1 MQPPIIARIEALLPG
16 QTLQPVAAYGF
27 DPVSRVMP
35 IRKDAPLRY
44 LWHEGHLAGLNLAGA
59 GLDDDTWRQILAVIE
74 PEAAHLQAINLRDNK
89 LTAFDLLPAMRNL
102 RYLDLSNNQL
112 REFAPPAEAI
122 AQLEHLWLYG
132 NENLAT
138 PPPEIVAQGRYAIA
152 GYFRELALQGSER
165 LYEAKLVL
173 VGDGQVGKT
182 TLRRKLL
189 DADADLPAPDE
200 STKGVEIDIDQYSFA
215 GREGMPFRVN
225 VWDFAG
231 QEKYQAIH
239 QFFYT
244 HRALYVLV
252 ENAREQKTDFD
263 YWFQTI
269 EICSDRSPVIVVHNE
284 FGDQNRGV
292 FHVEEYQGR
301 YGAWIKT
308 NVRVNFATK
317 RGLSDLK
324 AEIEHQLQ
332 QLPHVGEQLPKQ
344 WAEIRRALRQWSAEK
359 PYITLDQYFDLCAG
373 HTLPEEER
381 ALELSRY
388 LHILGAMLHYAD
400 NPLLGQYVI
409 LQNEW
414 ATDAAYKILEDDDV
428 VFKTQG
434 RFTGKDLERIWQR
447 TDYARMRPQL
457 LELMKKF
464 KLCYQVGT
472 RDLFIA
478 PQLLPDRA
486 PEGHTWTASNDLRLH
501 LQYAFMPKGLLT
513 RFIVTRHTDIAGGQM
528 TVWKNGVVLEWNGTR
543 AEVTEHYRVN
553 DGVIQIRVQGGDPKG
568 FLSIINKTWDEIHDD
583 FKGIHVERRVPC
595 NCLECTQEPGRNVF
609 FPLSRLEEMRRHGT
623 PIQCEKPPYR
633 MVNVAQ
639 LIENVFPSDR
649 RGIEH
654 PGKQEATLPF
664 TPKKVFLSYSHDKI
678 DDAKRLK
685 TALAVQAKT
694 GKINFW
700 YDQGILPG
708 AEWKKEIEN
717 KLGEADIIVL
727 LLSPEFW
734 ASDFIWDKEL
744 PLVAARYAAGAQV
757 LCVMLTDN
765 DFQETQWSGLQA
777 VPQLKGRLTPISRWR
792 DKDEAWQEVVKA
804 LKRMLG

>member
-1 MQPPIIARIEALLPG
+1 MQAPVIARIEALLG
-16 QTLQPVAAYGF
+16 QTLQPAAAYGF

-35 IRKDAPLRY
+35 IRKEAPLRY

-59 GLDDDTWRQILAVIE
+59 GIDDDTWRGILAAIE
-74 PEAAHLQAINLRDNK
+74 PEAAHLQALNLRDNA
-89 LTAFDLLPAMRNL
+89 LTAFELPPAMRSL
-102 RYLDLSNNQL
+102 HYLDLSSNQL
-112 REFAPPAEAI
+112 REFTPPAEAV
-122 AQLEHLWLYG
+122 AQLEHLWLYD
-132 NENLAT
+132 NKDLAT
-138 PPPEIVAQGRYAIA
+138 PPPEIVSQGRYAIA
-152 GYFRELALQGSER
+152 GYFRELALQGSEK

-173 VGDGQVGKT
+173 VGDGPAGKT

-189 DADADLPAPDE
+189 DADAPLPTADE
-200 STKGVEIDIDQYSFA
+200 STKGVEIDIDQYNFT
-215 GREGMPFRVN
+215 GREGKPFRVN

-263 YWFQTI
+263 FWFQTI
-269 EICSDRSPVIVVHNE
+269 ALCSDQSPVVVVHNE

-301 YGAWIKT
+301 YGSWIKA
-308 NVRVNFATK
+308 NVRVNLATK
-317 RGLSDLK
+317 RDLSKLK

-332 QLPHVGEQLPKQ
+332 DLPHVGEQLPKQ
-344 WAEIRRALRQWSAEK
+344 WAEIRRALRRLSAEK
-359 PYITLDQYFDLCAG
+359 PYITLERYLEICADHG
-373 HTLPEEER
+373 LPEEER
-381 ALELSRY
+381 ALALSRY

-400 NPLLGQYVI
+400 NKLLKKFVI

-414 ATDAAYKILEDDDV
+414 ATDAAYKILEDEDI
-428 VFKTQG
+428 VFKTRG

-447 TDYARMRPQL
+447 PDYARMCDEL

-464 KLCYQVGT
+464 KLCYQV
-472 RDLFIA
+472 RNEDLYIA
-478 PQLLPDRA
+478 PQLLPDRS
-486 PEGHTWTASNDLRLH
+486 PEDHQWTPANDLRLH

-513 RFIVTRHTDIAGGQM
+513 RFIVMRHTDIAGGQM
-528 TVWKNGVVLEWNGTR
+528 MVWKNGVVLEWNGTR

-609 FPLSRLEEMRRHGT
+609 FPLSRLEEMRRHGAS
-623 PIQCEKPPYR
+623 IQCEKPPYR

-654 PGKQEATLPF
+654 PGMQEAALPSI
-664 TPKKVFLSYSHDKI
+664 PKKVFLSYSHDKI

-700 YDQGILPG
+700 YDQEILAG

-765 DFQETQWSGLQA
+765 SFKDTPWSALQA
-777 VPQLKGRLTPISRWR
+777 VPQRNARLTPISRWS
-792 DKDEAWQEVVKA
+792 DKDEAWQAVAGA
-804 LKRMLG
+804 LNRMLG